1 MEDKFKEMNFNG
13 LWNLWKKIKNDS
25 NSKRYLVINEP
36 EKAKRLYEKY
46 EDKELGEIFV
56 EKYKEDPIYYDDVYF
71 ISVKLNQPIKRRNKS
86 ELFKKIE
93 DEENR
98 L

>member
-46 EDKELGEIFV
+46 EDKELG
-56 EKYKEDPIYYDDVYF
+56 
-71 ISVKLNQPIKRRNKS
+71 
-86 ELFKKIE
+86 
-93 DEENR
+93 
-98 L
+98 